1 MNGQIKDFL
10 RTVSHLTFPEKCLH
24 CELELLEKELFICSF
39 CKSNFSYTYF
49 ENLNEPSAIDK
60 LFWGRVPILATY
72 SLLNFEE
79 NSSTQKI
86 LYALKYKNNRQI
98 GKYYGREIG
107 EKLKNLSPFDTLEAL
122 IPVPIHPKKRF
133 QRGYNQAEI
142 IARGIGEQLLI
153 PIVEQGILKTK
164 HTISQTRKSMWERWQ
179 NSENV
184 FASNQSLS
192 HFQHVALVDDVLTT
206 GATIERLAN
215 VLLKNNPELKISI
228 ITLAIAK

>member
-1 MNGQIKDFL
+1 
-10 RTVSHLTFPEKCLH
+10 
-24 CELELLEKELFICSF
+24 
-39 CKSNFSYTYF
+39 
-49 ENLNEPSAIDK
+49 
-60 LFWGRVPILATY
+60 
-72 SLLNFEE
+72 
-79 NSSTQKI
+79 
-86 LYALKYKNNRQI
+86 
-98 GKYYGREIG
+98 
-107 EKLKNLSPFDTLEAL
+107 
-122 IPVPIHPKKRF
+122 
-133 QRGYNQAEI
+133 
-142 IARGIGEQLLI
+142 LI